1 MPYSWLSDV
10 LDLTQMVMD
19 IWRQLETT
27 VFIIYH
33 NICFNNIVKK
43 PFPGTPLGDALL
55 LSVRGT
61 GPHPEGHGHLG
72 TTENGL
78 LIINYNSHFV
88 NFYQNCLPVASRLK
102 KGSNVV

>member
-27 VFIIYH
+27 VFIIYL

-61 GPHPEGHGHLG
+61 GPHPDGLGHLV
-72 TTENGL
+72 TIKNKYIPYDQQL
-78 LIINYNSHFV
+78 LLSELF
-88 NFYQNCLPVASRLK
+88 QNCLLIAFRLK
-102 KGSNVV
+102 NI